1 MKRLLPFLTAIAV
14 LGAWPAVSSASTF
27 KGVVVAHEGS
37 HVLVAS
43 PSGVVR
49 SFAGHASVG
58 SRVDASG
65 GSLDVVGRSHTAH
78 LRGVVVR
85 RRGAT
90 MFLSSNRH
98 LLAVQDTTPS
108 TPTPTQGQVVS
119 STVAIGSNGQLD
131 DEEDTSL
138 GQTQSGSLQLQA
150 VVANVGNGTVTL
162 TVNGQTLTLPLPVGL
177 TLPAS
182 LIGQTVTITVDLGG
196 QNGEDNGGDNG
207 GDGGDGGG
215 DG

>member
-1 MKRLLPFLTAIAV
+1 MKRLLPLLTVIAA
-14 LGAWPAVSSASTF
+14 LGAWPAAGSASTF
-27 KGVVVAHEGS
+27 KGIVVAHEGA

-43 PSGVVR
+43 PSGLVR
-49 SFAGHASVG
+49 SFAGHESVG
-58 SRVDASG
+58 SRVNVSG
-65 GSLDVVGRSHTAH
+65 GQVDVVGRSHTAH
-78 LRGVVVR
+78 VRGVVVR

-138 GQTQSGSLQLQA
+138 GQAQSSSLQLQA
-150 VVANVGNGTVTL
+150 VVASVGNGTVTL
-162 TVNGQTLTLPLPVGL
+162 TVNGQTLTLPLPAGL

-196 QNGEDNGGDNG
+196 QGGDSQG
-207 GDGGDGGG
+207 GGGDGGG
-215 DG
+215 GGGDD